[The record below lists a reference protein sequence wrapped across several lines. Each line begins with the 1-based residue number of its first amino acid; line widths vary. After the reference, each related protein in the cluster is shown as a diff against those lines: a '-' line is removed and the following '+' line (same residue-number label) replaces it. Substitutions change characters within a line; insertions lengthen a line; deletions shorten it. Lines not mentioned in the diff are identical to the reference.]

1 MEILMKEISPYV
13 KLIFNIICSFIMFM
27 IPNILVRTI
36 SDAGYSGEMFVSIY
50 VTKTTIYVLI
60 LIIIMVSVNKFF
72 SHFEKED

>member
-1 MEILMKEISPYV
+1 MKEISPYV
-13 KLIFNIICSFIMFM
+13 KLIFNIICSFIIFM

-36 SDAGYSGEMFVSIY
+36 SDAGYSGGMFVSIY